1 MIILEEAYNN
11 LEKTTVPELQ
21 RSSMA
26 PVVLQ
31 LKALAIDNVLRFH
44 YMSVSKRVGLVGGV
58 LINVFFL
65 SHPQPNHCY
74 RVWNCYMLLEVNL
87 IYLIN

>member
-44 YMSVSKRVGLVGGV
+44 YMSVSKWVGLVGGV

-65 SHPQPNHCY
+65 ATPSRIIVTGSGIVICSW
-74 RVWNCYMLLEVNL
+74 RL
-87 IYLIN
+87 I